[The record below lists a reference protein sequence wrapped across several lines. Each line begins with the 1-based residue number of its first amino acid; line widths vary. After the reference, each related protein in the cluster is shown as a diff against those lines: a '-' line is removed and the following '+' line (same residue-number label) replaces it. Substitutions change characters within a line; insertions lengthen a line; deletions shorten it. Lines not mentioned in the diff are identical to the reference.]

1 MGELF
6 LPNPDYD
13 NQNQCYDDNEKKF
26 LKTAEL
32 NTESNG
38 RESSMLEEDEIAQ
51 MKQDYVMEHDEP

>member
-1 MGELF
+1 MNYF
-6 LPNPDYD
+6 CPNYD

-38 RESSMLEEDEIAQ
+38 RENSMLEEDELAQ
-51 MKQDYVMEHDEP
+51 MKQDFVIEHDEL